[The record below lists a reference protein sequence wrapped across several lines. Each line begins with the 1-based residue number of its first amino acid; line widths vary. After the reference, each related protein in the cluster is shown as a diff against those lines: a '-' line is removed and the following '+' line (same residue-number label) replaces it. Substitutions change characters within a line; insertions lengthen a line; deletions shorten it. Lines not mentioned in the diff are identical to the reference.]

1 MKIKTKLVVVLL
13 ALSLPLLVLTNIIF
27 YNSEK
32 KTLSHNILNHLES
45 VASIQQNRL
54 SDITEQYAER
64 LRLVTSRTQLRLSLD
79 KFSTSA
85 DPKHQVKMATIL
97 QDAKSS
103 IPDFK
108 HLCVYS
114 PDGNIVA
121 SSNPPLSDGKHIH
134 DDVLVS
140 GRKGSR
146 IDLLYLDADRNLS
159 VYLTGPLYLKE
170 KFLGTLLIDSKVD
183 KMVTAISDY
192 TGLGQTGETVLA
204 TKNQDGDTIFIM
216 PTRFDRQAALRL
228 TIPKDNSTIPI
239 NLAFSGE
246 GQLVTDADDYR
257 SIPVLAATRYI
268 ENVNWGIV
276 VKINRDE
283 AFAPLAKMNLRL
295 VTILIGA
302 ICLIIF
308 LSLFLARNIT
318 RPIVKLTEVVK
329 NMDSDNFEEQAEESH
344 KDEIGELG
352 VTFNKMTGKL
362 ITARQVLEKNIA
374 DLQAANQ
381 QLTVTLRS
389 IGDGVITTDTHGNIV
404 LLNRVAESL
413 TGWSNEEAAGRPFD
427 EIFHIINEQTREL
440 CENPIAKVL
449 SSGQTVGLA
458 SHTILVARDGE
469 ERNIADSGSPIV
481 DARNNIIGIVFVFRD
496 VTEKLKMAEE
506 VLKARK
512 LESVGILAGGIAHDF
527 NNILAAIL
535 GNINLALAETP
546 LQGPI
551 HTLLS
556 EAESA
561 SLRAKDLTQQL
572 LTFSKG
578 GEPVRKTAAI
588 TEIIIDSSSFVLRG
602 SNVRCDT
609 WFSPDLLPVDIDSGQ
624 ISQVIQN
631 IIINAAHAMPQG
643 GVIDI
648 RCENLLDHQPRPS
661 SLREDEYIAVTIK
674 DHGTGISRD
683 IIDKIF
689 DPYFSTKKTGNG
701 LGLAICH
708 SIIKQ
713 HGGDISV
720 ASEPENGTFF
730 SIFLPASAN
739 EIPALPDQKAV
750 KPIQRHGKIMVMDD
764 DEMIRTMTGAMLTHM
779 GFNSEFAVNGEEA
792 IDLYKKARSA
802 GNQFDLIIMDLTI
815 PGGMGGEDTV
825 KEILVLNPEAKVLVA
840 SGYSYDPIMAKYA
853 DYGFCGAI
861 VKPYQMQDLSSAI
874 QAVWDK

>member
-1 MKIKTKLVVVLL
+1 MKIKTKLVVVFL
-13 ALSLPLLVLTNIIF
+13 ALSVPLLVITNIIF

-45 VASIQQNRL
+45 VASIQQHRL

-64 LRLVTSRTQLRLSLD
+64 LRLVTSRTQLRLSLEI
-79 KFSTSA
+79 FLTSA
-85 DPKHQVKMATIL
+85 DPKHQVKMDTIL
-97 QDAKSS
+97 QDAQRS

-114 PDGNIVA
+114 PDGVIVA
-121 SSNPPLSDGKHIH
+121 SSNPPMSDKKHLH
-134 DDVLVS
+134 DDALIR
-140 GRKGSR
+140 GRESNR

-159 VYLTGPLYLKE
+159 LYLVGPLYLKD
-170 KFLGTLLIDSKVD
+170 KFLGTLLINSKVD

-192 TGLGQTGETVLA
+192 AGLGQTGETVLA
-204 TKNQDGDTIFIM
+204 TKRQDGDTVFIM

-228 TIPKDNSTIPI
+228 TIPKDDSQIPI

-246 GQLVTDADDYR
+246 GQLVTGANDYR
-257 SIPVLAATRYI
+257 GVPVLAATRYI

-283 AFAPLAKMNLRL
+283 AFAPLAKMTSLL
-295 VTILIGA
+295 ATILIGA
-302 ICLIIF
+302 VCLIIF
-308 LSLFLARNIT
+308 LSLFLARSIT
-318 RPIVKLTEVVK
+318 RPIVKLTEVVQ
-329 NMDSDNFEEQAEESH
+329 NIDRDNFDERAEESH

-352 VTFNKMTGKL
+352 VAFNRMTGKL
-362 ITARQVLEKNIA
+362 ISARLIMEKNIT
-374 DLQAANQ
+374 DLQTANQ

-389 IGDGVITTDTHGNIV
+389 IGDGVITTDIHGKV
-404 LLNRVAESL
+404 ALLNKVAEGL
-413 TGWSNEEAAGRPFD
+413 TGWSNKEAAGRPFD
-427 EIFHIINEQTREL
+427 EIFHIINEHTREV
-440 CENPIAKVL
+440 CENPIAKVI
-449 SSGQTVGLA
+449 SSGQTIGLA
-458 SHTILVARDGE
+458 SHTVLVARNGE
-469 ERNIADSGSPIV
+469 ERIIADSGSPIL
-481 DARNNIIGIVFVFRD
+481 DAKNNIIGIVLVFRD
-496 VTEKLKMAEE
+496 VTEKLKMEEE
-506 VLKARK
+506 VQKARK

-535 GNINLALAETP
+535 GNINLALSETP
-546 LQGPI
+546 PHEPI

-556 EAESA
+556 EAENA

-588 TEIIIDSSSFVLRG
+588 SEIIIDSSSFVLRG

-609 WFSPDLLPVDIDSGQ
+609 WFAPDLLPVDIDSGQ

-643 GVIDI
+643 GVIEI
-648 RCENLLDHQPRPS
+648 RCENVPDHQPRPS
-661 SLREDEYIAVTIK
+661 SLHGDKYIAVTIK
-674 DHGTGISRD
+674 DHGTGISSD

-689 DPYFSTKKTGNG
+689 DPYFSTKTTGNG

-730 SIFLPASAN
+730 SIFLPASTN

-825 KEILVLNPEAKVLVA
+825 KEILALNPEAKVLVA